1 MAGPLDNSFTI
12 PFFQQIEKS
21 KWFSRQKSGRQFV
34 FLAGLNHNKSLNTY
48 GYFSEDELSKVDR
61 IINYFKKYDYEQP
74 EIVSTLY
81 AVWNNRLIMGQHI
94 EVEGLINDFY
104 DWDEAKKKYPKDRL
118 IKAIEWMIK
127 ENIVPDGWGNYIDK
141 PKTKKK

>member
-1 MAGPLDNSFTI
+1 YKKVAGPLDNSFTI

-34 FLAGLNHNKSLNTY
+34 FSAGANHNKSLNTY
-48 GYFSEDELSKVDR
+48 GYFSEEELSKVDR

-81 AVWNNRLIMGQHI
+81 AVWNNRLIMGQQI
-94 EVEGLINDFY
+94 ETETLIDDFY
-104 DWDEAKKKYPKDRL
+104 DWDEAKRKYP
-118 IKAIEWMIK
+118 
-127 ENIVPDGWGNYIDK
+127 
-141 PKTKKK
+141 